1 MRNYIL
7 TESERGALLDYVAG
21 KMVQPT
27 NQVAVTLHRWR
38 KNKQRFQEDMELLR
52 TADEDRLPKVNYP
65 PLKRMK

>member
-27 NQVAVTLHRWR
+27 NQVTVTLHRWR

-52 TADEDRLPKVNYP
+52 TADEDRLPKVT
-65 PLKRMK
+65 